1 MLTLSMIKP
10 DYSMRFCLLPEN
22 NDPDDFLRNNGGAA
36 LEKLISKSVALS
48 DYVWSIEY
56 SKFDLSSPEQKAGF
70 EKRIKN
76 IIPEI
81 KDTMVRAYYK
91 KDYFERLI
99 RLRKTNENKKGYI
112 SKNASSKVTRET
124 AMSERASKHAAEST
138 IREKLIIL
146 LIIEKPFLVLKYL
159 EEIGLINFSNIELS
173 KACSKI
179 VEYIVSKGDKNLENP
194 DIKSYLI
201 EKGFQHQITNI
212 YNSSLLNTYNSLLR
226 NNEQEVEKSFLEF
239 LDLQN
244 KFAEDKEMNK
254 AAIDLEENM
263 NEENF
268 EKFLKLKNESLN
280 KK

>member
-91 KDYFERLI
+91 
-99 RLRKTNENKKGYI
+99 
-112 SKNASSKVTRET
+112 
-124 AMSERASKHAAEST
+124 
-138 IREKLIIL
+138 
-146 LIIEKPFLVLKYL
+146 
-159 EEIGLINFSNIELS
+159 
-173 KACSKI
+173 
-179 VEYIVSKGDKNLENP
+179 
-194 DIKSYLI
+194 
-201 EKGFQHQITNI
+201 
-212 YNSSLLNTYNSLLR
+212 
-226 NNEQEVEKSFLEF
+226 
-239 LDLQN
+239 
-244 KFAEDKEMNK
+244 
-254 AAIDLEENM
+254 
-263 NEENF
+263 
-268 EKFLKLKNESLN
+268 
-280 KK
+280 